1 MQYKSQKRVSTN
13 EKKNNKNAVQDKS
26 ARILESINKQMNV
39 EQVTTTSTPES
50 MNSTFIVVEVWTMD
64 IVESIN
70 NKMKELQLH

>member
-26 ARILESINKQMNV
+26 ERIRESINKQMNV

>member
-26 ARILESINKQMNV
+26 ARIRESINKQMNV